1 MVTFSKSFY
10 ILMNFYQ
17 LVEEVAIENDL
28 KPFKVKQIL
37 LAALAKIEKKLEA
50 DETIRTPNLV
60 FKPKKNENKLILA
73 LIRKIDPDKK
83 STINEE
89 DESSK
94 DDE

>member
-10 ILMNFYQ
+10 ILMNFIQ

-37 LAALAKIEKKLEA
+37 LAALAKIEKKLEE

-60 FKPKKNENKLILA
+60 FKPKKK
-73 LIRKIDPDKK
+73 
-83 STINEE
+83 
-89 DESSK
+89 
-94 DDE
+94 